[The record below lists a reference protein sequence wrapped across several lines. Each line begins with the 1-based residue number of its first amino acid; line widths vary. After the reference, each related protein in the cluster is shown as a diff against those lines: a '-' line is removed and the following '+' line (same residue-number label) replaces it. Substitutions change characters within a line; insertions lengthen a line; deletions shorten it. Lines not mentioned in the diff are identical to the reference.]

1 MSETRQYTIDAVP
14 QMIHELVRHKFYGS
28 IQLNFEAGT
37 LVLIRKT
44 ETFKPPTRD
53 SRNSRGT
60 PNGRDY

>member
-1 MSETRQYTIDAVP
+1 MSETRQYAIEDIP

-28 IQLNFEAGT
+28 VQLNFEAGT

-44 ETFKPPTRD
+44 ETFKPSTRD

-60 PNGRDY
+60 ANGRDY